1 MEPPGTKNGITERE
15 RKMDVKIT
23 IIGTEKALNVWTI
36 ATATVNGKRFKIQMV
51 RFDEPSRFGI
61 RNGRIS
67 KLWAREEN
75 GAETIAYDRGWSHR
89 PTTAEGKAL
98 LKEIVKQFN

>member
-1 MEPPGTKNGITERE
+1 
-15 RKMDVKIT
+15 MDVKIT
-23 IIGTEKALNVWTI
+23 IIGTEKALNVWTM

-98 LKEIVKQFN
+98 LKEIARQFN

>member
-1 MEPPGTKNGITERE
+1 
-15 RKMDVKIT
+15 MDVKIT
-23 IIGTEKALNVWTI
+23 IIGTEKALNVWTM

-75 GAETIAYDRGWSHR
+75 GAETIAYDRG
-89 PTTAEGKAL
+89 
-98 LKEIVKQFN
+98 